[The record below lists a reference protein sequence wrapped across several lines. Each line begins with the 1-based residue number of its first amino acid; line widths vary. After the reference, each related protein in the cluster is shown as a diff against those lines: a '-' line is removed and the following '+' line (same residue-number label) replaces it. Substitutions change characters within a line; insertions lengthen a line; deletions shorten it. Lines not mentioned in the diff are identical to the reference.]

1 MKKVLVMI
9 LAGGKGSRLDPLT
22 RDRAKPAVPF
32 GGIYRIIDFTLSN
45 CINSGLRRIYVLT
58 QYKTAS
64 LDRHLAMGWRFL
76 SREVG
81 EFVEVLA
88 PQQRIDEHWYKGTA
102 DAIYQNIYTIE
113 KEDPHF
119 VLILAGDHIYKMNY
133 EKMIEAHVEKGA
145 AVTVACI
152 PTLISEARGAF
163 GVLEVDGSQRIT
175 GFEEKPDEPKPMPD
189 DPQRCLASMGI
200 YLFTASTMYDQLFR
214 DAGRPTSN
222 HDFGKNIIP
231 DMIGES
237 RPVFAYPFVDENR
250 KDALYWRDVG
260 TLDSYYQANMDL
272 VAVEPV
278 LNLYDQEWPIRT
290 HQPQVPPPKFVF
302 AEEGPGAR
310 RGTALDC
317 TVSQGCI
324 ISGGRVQRSILS
336 PGVRINSFAEVE
348 DSILFEGV
356 DVGRH
361 AVVRRAIVDKDVK
374 IPPGFQIGID
384 LDWDRRRGFQVT
396 DGGVVVIAKD
406 EALERFQ
413 SPAASAAS

>member
-1 MKKVLVMI
+1 MI

-81 EFVEVLA
+81 EFIEVLA

-102 DAIYQNIYTIE
+102 DAIYQNIYTME
-113 KEDPHF
+113 KEDAHF

-133 EKMIEAHVEKGA
+133 AKMIEAHAERGA
-145 AVTVACI
+145 DVTVACI
-152 PTLISEARGAF
+152 PTLLSEARGAF
-163 GVLEVDGSQRIT
+163 GVMEVDGSQRIT
-175 GFEEKPDEPKPMPD
+175 GFEEKPNEPKPMPD

-214 DAGRPTSN
+214 DAGRPNSN

-231 DMIGES
+231 DMINES
-237 RPVFAYPFVDENR
+237 RAVFAYPFVDENR

-260 TLDSYYQANMDL
+260 TLDAYYQANMDL
-272 VAVEPV
+272 VGVDPL

-290 HQPQVPPPKFVF
+290 HQSQYPPPKFVF
-302 AEEGPGAR
+302 AEAGGGAR
-310 RGTALDC
+310 RGTALDS

-348 DSILFEGV
+348 DSIIFEGV

-361 AVVRRAIVDKDVK
+361 AVIRRAIVDKDVK
-374 IPPGFQIGID
+374 IPVGFQIGID
-384 LDWDRRRGFQVT
+384 PEWDRQREFQVT

-413 SPAASAAS
+413 SPTAVAAS